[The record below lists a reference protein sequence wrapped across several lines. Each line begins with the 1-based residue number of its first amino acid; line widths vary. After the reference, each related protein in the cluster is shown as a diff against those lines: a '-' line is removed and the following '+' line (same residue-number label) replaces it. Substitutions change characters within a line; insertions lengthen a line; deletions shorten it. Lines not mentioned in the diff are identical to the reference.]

1 MIDNAFAFCPVRL
14 FCCGPN
20 PSLCE
25 TFFFTHHPTRFFEP
39 PKLRKRKKCTNYHSN
54 VYISPALKQF
64 MPKMVMV
71 MVMVARTVCLLA
83 RPLSELPVSR
93 ITETPLRLSLANS
106 SGLGHPTKN
115 KVGHILIKE

>member
-1 MIDNAFAFCPVRL
+1 MPLHFALCVYFAVAQIPHFVKL
-14 FCCGPN
+14 FFHS
-20 PSLCE
+20 PSWSS
-25 TFFFTHHPTRFFEP
+25 FRA
-39 PKLRKRKKCTNYHSN
+39 PKSKEEVHLKKCTNHHSN